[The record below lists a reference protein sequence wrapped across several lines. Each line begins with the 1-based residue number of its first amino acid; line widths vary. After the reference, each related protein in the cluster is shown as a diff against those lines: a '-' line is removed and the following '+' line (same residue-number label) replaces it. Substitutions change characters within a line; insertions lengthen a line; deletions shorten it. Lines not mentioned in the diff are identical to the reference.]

1 MSEQLETLPIVLMAR
16 PIGIAEMLK
25 SCSWQTVCFGLCMRL
40 PGRDGTGRRGTE
52 WHRVPLEIQQS
63 EVYRPWMFPGMS
75 GEAGV

>member
-1 MSEQLETLPIVLMAR
+1 
-16 PIGIAEMLK
+16 
-25 SCSWQTVCFGLCMRL
+25 MRL